1 MFESP
6 DIVIDYTLDKGIN
19 RRLNIFWMGFT
30 IYTAVFAIGAGLTRT
45 YSINPILQLIGFLA
59 LIPTSIGLIR
69 YKFDSNYLAVIYTLY
84 CIWLL
89 SIIIRGLPFDTPYT
103 QFLLF
108 NGDFGILPYFVP
120 LVLLFPRDLEFY
132 KKLFNVITIFGI
144 LYLVYDILFAKILLS
159 SDRTPNLVNQ
169 NAVERFTKCLSIPIG
184 FLLFTFN
191 YHSKKR
197 KLFAIGIIL
206 IDLLLT
212 IYRARRGLVFICS
225 TTIVFS
231 FLLYL
236 VLSRTKLLI
245 VVFSILL
252 AFFALNFISAY
263 THNKNNIFTFLVE
276 RSEEDTRTPVEECL
290 FADMGTQDWVI
301 GKGLKGDY
309 YCPYVDEDD
318 ITGYRDSI
326 ETDYLNIIL
335 KGGVINLG
343 LLLLILVPAI
353 FKGLFYSRN
362 TLSKAAAL
370 WILLWMICLYPAN
383 VATFTLNYIL
393 VWISVGICYSRDIRN
408 MPDEVL
414 KEYFKVKTR

>member
-1 MFESP
+1 LDSLADVVSFGVAPGLILYQLLRISYAQDENGLDTSMIYLLPAFLIPAAGAWRLAKFNLDDKQQVSFKGVP
-6 DIVIDYTLDKGIN
+6 VPAVGLVIASFPLIIHFQTLNLQLAFIN
-19 RRLNIFWMGFT
+19 R
-30 IYTAVFAIGAGLTRT
+30 
-45 YSINPILQLIGFLA
+45 
-59 LIPTSIGLIR
+59 
-69 YKFDSNYLAVIYTLY
+69 
-84 CIWLL
+84 WLL
-89 SIIIRGLPFDTPYT
+89 YAII
-103 QFLLF
+103 FLLSF
-108 NGDFGILPYFVP
+108 LMISNLP
-120 LVLLFPRDLEFY
+120 LMSMKIKDLSI
-132 KKLFNVITIFGI
+132 KNNI
-144 LYLVYDILFAKILLS
+144 LYLAYDILFAKILLS

-169 NAVERFTKCLSIPIG
+169 NAAERFTKSLSIPIG

-225 TTIVFS
+225 ITIVFS